1 MEKEQQDHTF
11 KRALGL
17 FDGTMLVVGSMIGSG
32 IFIVSSEMTRYVGST
47 GWLILIWV
55 LTSIITMIAAVSYGE
70 LSAMFPKAG
79 GQYVY
84 LKESYNK
91 LIAFLYG
98 WSFFAVIQTG
108 TIAAVGVAFSKFAAY
123 LYEPLSEKNIIWE
136 AGSFQ
141 LSAAQL
147 VSIFTIV
154 LLTYINSKGVKN
166 GKMLQTFLTIIK
178 ILSLFGLIIFGF
190 ALAAKAEIW
199 NANWANTW
207 DSKMF
212 DMDTNSWVGISG
224 GALMSGIVAAMVG
237 SLFSSDA
244 WNGVTFIAGE
254 IKNPERNV
262 GLSLFLGT
270 LIVSIIYILANLMYV
285 AVVPL
290 DEIAHAPSDR
300 VAIVAAQYIFG
311 NTGTIIIA
319 VMIMISTFACNN
331 GLIMAGARV
340 YYTMA
345 KDGLFFKKASYLNK
359 FDVPEWAL
367 WAQGIW
373 ASLLCLTGKYG
384 ALLDFVIIIVLIFY
398 ILTILGI
405 FILRKKLPDAVR
417 PYKAFG
423 YPILPAFYIGVAS
436 AISIG
441 LLITKPDTC
450 GWGVAIMLVGIP
462 VYYLTKP
469 KELQV

>member
-1 MEKEQQDHTF
+1 MDNQKEEGSF
-11 KRALGL
+11 KRELGL

-32 IFIVSSEMTRYVGST
+32 IFIVSSEMTRYVGSA

-55 LTSIITMIAAVSYGE
+55 LTAVITMIAAVSYGE

-84 LKESYNK
+84 LKEAYNK

-123 LYEPLSEKNIIWE
+123 LYEPLSDKNILYE
-136 AGSFQ
+136 VGSFQ
-141 LSAAQL
+141 LNAAQL
-147 VSIFTIV
+147 VSIVTIV
-154 LLTYINSKGVKN
+154 ILTFINSRGVKN

-199 NANWANTW
+199 NANWANAW

-212 DMDTNSWVGISG
+212 NADSNAWVSISG

-254 IKNPERNV
+254 IRNPQRNV

-285 AVVPL
+285 AVVPI

-319 VMIMISTFACNN
+319 VMIMVSTFACNN

-345 KDGLFFKKASYLNK
+345 KDGLFFQKASHLNK
-359 FDVPEWAL
+359 FNVPAWAL

-398 ILTILGI
+398 ILTIYGI
-405 FILRKKLPDAVR
+405 FILRKKMPNAER

-423 YPILPAFYIGVAS
+423 YPVLPFLYILAAS

-441 LLITKPDTC
+441 LLITKTSTC
-450 GWGVAIMLVGIP
+450 GWGVVIMLIGIP
-462 VYYLTKP
+462 VYYFTKN
-469 KELQV
+469 KTD